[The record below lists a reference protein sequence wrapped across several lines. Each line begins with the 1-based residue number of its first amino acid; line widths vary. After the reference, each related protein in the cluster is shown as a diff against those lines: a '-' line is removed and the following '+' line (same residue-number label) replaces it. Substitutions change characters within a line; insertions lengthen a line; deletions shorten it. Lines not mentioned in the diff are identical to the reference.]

1 MTPLAM
7 SLLGGLVR
15 HKGVSQRTGLFLLP
29 CTGKTLLLSIE
40 IFKNQQ
46 LVTTQQRRCEY
57 LLHMYT
63 RESLGLG
70 LLSVFVKSPHL

>member
-7 SLLGGLVR
+7 SLLGVWSDTKAFLGEPVCFYFRVR
-15 HKGVSQRTGLFLLP
+15 VKLSCSQ
-29 CTGKTLLLSIE
+29 
-40 IFKNQQ
+40 FKIQQ